1 MILGWLPFQPQA
13 MTHPQ
18 EGQAK
23 RNVAFVDRIKEEQFN
38 SS

>member
-1 MILGWLPFQPQA
+1 MVAFPATGDDA
-13 MTHPQ
+13 PQ